1 VWAPIRWSC
10 AARTP
15 VERTFAK
22 DRAPRT
28 QVSPARPRQISGP
41 AAGVTGAPRG
51 GAKIENFGLLY
62 VDYATQQ
69 AHAEAERIVLPGG
82 RRAKPA
88 GVIRSRRPGG
98 AVDGSAYAEECGVA
112 SKRLRSP
119 RRPCPTI
126 DSLCSLQVGEAG
138 PVQLCGTFLDEKGEL
153 NLSSPAFP
161 MTRRFAR
168 DHSNLDQRTN
178 LGGFHEE

>member
-1 VWAPIRWSC
+1 VWAPIPWSC
-10 AARTP
+10 TAHTP

-41 AAGVTGAPRG
+41 ARGVEVGPARQRSSDGNACLQIVRAGMTGARLG

-69 AHAEAERIVLPGG
+69 AHPEAERIVLPGG

-98 AVDGSAYAEECGVA
+98 AVDGSA
-112 SKRLRSP
+112 LRGM
-119 RRPCPTI
+119 RR
-126 DSLCSLQVGEAG
+126 G
-138 PVQLCGTFLDEKGEL
+138 
-153 NLSSPAFP
+153 
-161 MTRRFAR
+161 
-168 DHSNLDQRTN
+168 
-178 LGGFHEE
+178 